1 MSHHSM
7 RVGIFVQRGCL
18 YVGSYGL
25 EYINFIFL
33 FLIKIYYFKIN
44 YQWRKVIWHHN
55 TIIYYQF

>member
-1 MSHHSM
+1 M